1 MKRLIRQRRRRL
13 PIAPLLLRKTNHRGP
28 ADYVL
33 LGAIFFIV
41 AFGLAVLSSA
51 TSVESFRDHNDSYHL
66 FRHQLLFGVLP
77 GLVLF
82 FIFSRF
88 DYRKLDRYTMYFFV
102 AMMVLL
108 LLVFIPGVGATWGTS
123 NSWVTIAGLSL
134 QTSEVAKLFLILVLA
149 SWFSQRG
156 KEFTADF
163 WNGLFPFMLLLA
175 VVSIPIILQP
185 DIGTLA
191 VVVTIAGVMY
201 FVAGARLRHL
211 LLLAVLA
218 VASFVALIIKA
229 PYRAERLLVFLNP
242 EADPSGIGYHI
253 NQALLA
259 VGSGGLFG
267 LGFGQS
273 RQKFAYLPQVMGDSI
288 FAILAEELG
297 FFFSVMLIVAFLLIL
312 IRGMRVAKTVDDAY
326 GRYVSIGI
334 VAWFT
339 LQAYLNI
346 AAMVGLVPVTGIPLP
361 FVSYGG
367 TAFFSAMAAAGVLI
381 NISRHAK

>member
-1 MKRLIRQRRRRL
+1 MRQRRRRL
-13 PIAPLLLRKTNHRGP
+13 PIATLLPKKINHRP
-28 ADYVL
+28 HVDYVL
-33 LGAIFFIV
+33 VGGIFFVII
-41 AFGLAVLSSA
+41 FGLAVLSSA
-51 TSVESFRDHNDSYHL
+51 TSVQSFRDYHDSYHL

-82 FIFSRF
+82 FVFTRI
-88 DYRKLDRYTMYFFV
+88 DYRKLDRYTVYFFA
-102 AMMVLL
+102 AMMILL
-108 LLVFIPGVGATWGTS
+108 LLVFIPGLGATWGTS

-134 QTSEVAKLFLILVLA
+134 QPSEVAKLFLILVLA

-156 KEFTADF
+156 EEFTADF
-163 WNGLFPFMLLLA
+163 WNGLFPFILLLG
-175 VVSIPIILQP
+175 VVSVPIILQP

-211 LLLAVLA
+211 LMLAMLS
-218 VASFVALIIKA
+218 VASLVALIIKA

-273 RQKFAYLPQVMGDSI
+273 RQKFAYLPQVLGDSI

-297 FFFSVMLIVAFLLIL
+297 FFFSVLLIFAFLLIL
-312 IRGMRVAKTVDDAY
+312 IRGVRLAKTTDDAY
-326 GRYVSIGI
+326 GRYIVIGI

-346 AAMVGLVPVTGIPLP
+346 AAMVGLVPLTGIPLP
-361 FVSYGG
+361 FISYGG
-367 TAFFSAMAAAGVLI
+367 TAFFSAMAGAGILI